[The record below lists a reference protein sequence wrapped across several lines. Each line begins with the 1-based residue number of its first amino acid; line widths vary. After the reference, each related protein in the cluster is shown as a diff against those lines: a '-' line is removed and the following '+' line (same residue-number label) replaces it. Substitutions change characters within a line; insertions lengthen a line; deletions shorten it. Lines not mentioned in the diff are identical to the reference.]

1 MVRRHAA
8 AASAFLLLFALD
20 VGTAGCS
27 SRFLQRTVE
36 RRLRNRLTSLIGP
49 AERYTVSISGT
60 DDSDLVLGRV
70 RRLEVSG
77 VGVLI
82 GGELPIERFEM
93 RLEHLRY
100 TGASP
105 DLIGVRESDLRVELS
120 QASLNK
126 YLAEGRTGKDVQAQF
141 VDGRLTLRMT
151 LKLFG
156 VPTPLVATGR
166 LELEGE
172 KRIVFRADTVEA
184 PNAPLLG
191 VGKTLV
197 ERQFN
202 PLIDMEALHVPVR
215 LKALSVVDGRILL
228 RGEADLAPE
237 PRRSS
242 HKR

>member
-1 MVRRHAA
+1 MVRRHPVAL
-8 AASAFLLLFALD
+8 SLLLLSALG
-20 VGTAGCS
+20 VATTGCS
-27 SRFLQRTVE
+27 TRFLQRTVE

-49 AERYTVSISGT
+49 ADRYTVSISGT

-70 RRLEVSG
+70 RRLQVSG

-105 DLIGVRESDLRVELS
+105 DLISVRESELQVDLLQS
-120 QASLNK
+120 ALND
-126 YLAEGRTGKDVQAQF
+126 YLAEGRKEKDVQARF
-141 VDGRLTLRMT
+141 VDGRLVLSMT

-156 VPTPLVATGR
+156 VPTRLVATGR
-166 LELEGE
+166 LELEGD

-202 PLIDMEALHVPVR
+202 PLVDMDALHVPVR

-228 RGEADLAPE
+228 RGEADLAPKSR
-237 PRRSS
+237 PYS
-242 HKR
+242 HK

>member
-1 MVRRHAA
+1 MLRRQPAA
-8 AASAFLLLFALD
+8 LALLLLFALG
-20 VGTAGCS
+20 VGTTGCS
-27 SRFLQRTVE
+27 SRFLQRMVE

-49 AERYTVSISGT
+49 ADRYTVSITGT

-77 VGVLI
+77 EGVRI

-105 DLIGVRESDLRVELS
+105 DLIGVGESDLRVELS
-120 QASLNK
+120 QASLND
-126 YLAEGRTGKDVQAQF
+126 YLAEGRKENSVQARF
-141 VDGRLTLRMT
+141 VDGRLVLRMT

-191 VGKTLV
+191 GGKMLV

-215 LKALSVVDGRILL
+215 LKTLSVVDGHILL